1 MQNDLKLPKT
11 YKTLLMLALVF
22 GPFCWLAFTEDGQ
35 RRTDLALMFVLGK
48 PEFNAALD
56 AFNTGLTETKLR
68 ELFPKLRFQC
78 ATGANPF
85 GDRLCGAGIGS
96 FNQIPASS
104 VTLFFLDDRLRAAKV
119 IYRRPYH
126 RTVRDWTRERLAL
139 REENARPPASMN
151 GQNHQDVM
159 AAAVGD
165 GALFVRDGEL
175 AKEDE
180 PALLWVSQA
189 AIDSRR

>member
-1 MQNDLKLPKT
+1 MTNDLKLPKT

-22 GPFCWLAFTEDGQ
+22 GPFYWLAFTEDGQ
-35 RRTDLALMFVLGK
+35 RRTDLGLMFVLGN

-56 AFNTGLTETKLR
+56 AFNSGLTEARLR

-104 VTLFFLDDRLRAAKV
+104 VTLFFLGEQLRAAKV
-119 IYRRPYH
+119 VYRRSYH
-126 RTVRDWTRERLAL
+126 RTVREWARQRLAL
-139 REENARPPASMN
+139 RDNSVHPALENR
-151 GQNHQDVM
+151 QDSREVM
-159 AAAVGD
+159 AEAVDD

-175 AKEDE
+175 ARTDE
-180 PALLWVSQA
+180 PALLWLSQA
-189 AIDSRR
+189 AIDTRR

>member
-1 MQNDLKLPKT
+1 MKNDLKLPKT
-11 YKTLLMLALVF
+11 YKTLLILACVF
-22 GPFCWLAFTEDGQ
+22 GPFYWLAFTDDGQ

-56 AFNTGLTETKLR
+56 SFNSGLTEARLR

-104 VTLFFLDDRLRAAKV
+104 VTLFFLGEQLRAAKV
-119 IYRRPYH
+119 VYRRSYH
-126 RTVRDWTRERLAL
+126 RTVRDWTRQRLAL
-139 REENARPPASMN
+139 RDDSVHPAFENR
-151 GQNHQDVM
+151 QDGREVM
-159 AAAVGD
+159 AEAVGD

-175 AKEDE
+175 SRTDE
-180 PALLWVSQA
+180 PALLWLSQA
-189 AIDSRR
+189 AIATRR